1 MWAHLLWGVIG
12 HELRQNG
19 QRLPARPIDEHDV
32 LRLRPLRFD
41 CYGEW
46 GARGRRRWP
55 VNYPATC
62 RAHRLG
68 LMPGCGDP
76 ERPPELRGERRGK
89 RDTRGCPAGCMDGD
103 PDGQQQE
110 DRKQEDREL
119 AGSGAGP
126 FRKVAA
132 ESRLPTFVSARDSSP
147 WRTSVK
153 PHASVLNNHL
163 LPF

>member
-12 HELRQNG
+12 HELCQNG
-19 QRLPARPIDEHDV
+19 QRLPARPIDDHDV

-46 GARGRRRWP
+46 GARGRRRRP

-76 ERPPELRGERRGK
+76 ERPPELTGERRGK

-110 DRKQEDREL
+110 DRKH
-119 AGSGAGP
+119 GSWQVP
-126 FRKVAA
+126 EQVR
-132 ESRLPTFVSARDSSP
+132 SARWPQKAACLCSSLP
-147 WRTSVK
+147 VIQA
-153 PHASVLNNHL
+153 PGGPVLSLIL
-163 LPF
+163 LF

>member
-12 HELRQNG
+12 HELCQNG
-19 QRLPARPIDEHDV
+19 QRLPARPIDDHDV

-76 ERPPELRGERRGK
+76 ERPPELRGEGGERETREGAP
-89 RDTRGCPAGCMDGD
+89 RDAWMGIQM
-103 PDGQQQE
+103 
-110 DRKQEDREL
+110 
-119 AGSGAGP
+119 
-126 FRKVAA
+126 
-132 ESRLPTFVSARDSSP
+132 DSSKKTGSKKTGSWQVP
-147 WRTSVK
+147 EQVRSAKWPQKAACLRSSLPVIQA
-153 PHASVLNNHL
+153 PGGPVLSLML
-163 LPF
+163 LF